1 MTKTRNLQD
10 EVSQLR
16 SDANRERPKRK
27 RRTAKPASVAPPQEI
42 EQDAEFEVSPGSEK
56 LKDLSE
62 QLNDLAHN
70 AEDGIKDHPVAAVLG
85 AFALGIVVGAVLR
98 R

>member
-1 MTKTRNLQD
+1 MTRARNLQD

-16 SDANRERPKRK
+16 SDAKKDRPKRK
-27 RRTAKPASVAPPQEI
+27 RQATKPDSVDTDQDVEQEVSASVTPET
-42 EQDAEFEVSPGSEK
+42 EK
-56 LKDLSE
+56 LRDLSK
-62 QLNDLAHN
+62 QLNDLVHN

-85 AFALGIVVGAVLR
+85 AFALGIVVGAALR

>member
-1 MTKTRNLQD
+1 MTRARNLQD

-16 SDANRERPKRK
+16 SDANKDRPKRK
-27 RRTAKPASVAPPQEI
+27 RRAAKPASVEPD
-42 EQDAEFEVSPGSEK
+42 QDAEQEVSASVTPETEK
-56 LKDLSE
+56 LKDLSR
-62 QLNDLAHN
+62 QLNDLVNN

-85 AFALGIVVGAVLR
+85 AFALGIVVGAALR

>member
-1 MTKTRNLQD
+1 MTRARNLQD

-16 SDANRERPKRK
+16 SDANKDRPKRK
-27 RRTAKPASVAPPQEI
+27 RRAAKPAAVEADQDV
-42 EQDAEFEVSPGSEK
+42 EQDVSSSVTPETEK
-56 LKDLSE
+56 LKDLSR
-62 QLNDLAHN
+62 QLNDLVHN

-85 AFALGIVVGAVLR
+85 AFALGIVVGAALR

>member
-1 MTKTRNLQD
+1 MAKARNLQD
-10 EVSQLR
+10 EVMQLR
-16 SDANRERPKRK
+16 SDANRDRPKK
-27 RRTAKPASVAPPQEI
+27 RRRTTRPVVEEPAPEPETKVETDGKA
-42 EQDAEFEVSPGSEK
+42 AAEK